1 MRLEKELQQAKT
13 ENAELRQKL
22 AQDLERIALL
32 EAQLAQNSRNSSKPP
47 SSDGFKRPPKKG
59 SNHRKPVKK
68 RQVVR
73 RDIVDTL

>member
-47 SSDGFKRPPKKG
+47 SSDGF
-59 SNHRKPVKK
+59 
-68 RQVVR
+68 
-73 RDIVDTL
+73 